1 MSDPASDSSAAPAV
15 FVPAF
20 PFANAPGADAI
31 LQSSDGADFYVHRH
45 ILALHPTNI
54 PLQENSAV
62 LDRALRFFYPG
73 VLQPPAMTLD
83 ELRGILEVLVS
94 KYDMECV
101 VSAAKTQLESYI
113 ESQPIAVVVRS
124 TAPPELDHIPAS
136 AYHNLLYYH
145 KTCAEN
151 AQWVTQVLRWIP
163 AQNEFVW
170 FTCTSCVG
178 ETLNWYLSDGVGHPV
193 RKWFIEYVKALGD
206 VLVQTPGIDPR
217 QHKTMLDALAAASKC
232 TFCRG
237 KVFDQLPLMSPI
249 LLV

>member
-45 ILALHPTNI
+45 ILALPESTPAIPSIPPNI

-73 VLQPPAMTLD
+73 VLQPPAMTL
-83 ELRGILEVLVS
+83 ERVAGHPRSPCLEIRYGAARQSLKIPLR
-94 KYDMECV
+94 
-101 VSAAKTQLESYI
+101 
-113 ESQPIAVVVRS
+113 VVRS